1 MFHLRI
7 CRCLFLKDYDKILT
21 AQYGDYMTPV
31 KAPSMHGCVVF
42 DTERSYKDVIAD
54 IKSGKIDLKTL
65 NE

>member
-1 MFHLRI
+1 
-7 CRCLFLKDYDKILT
+7 
-21 AQYGDYMTPV
+21 MTPV

>member
-1 MFHLRI
+1 MPI
-7 CRCLFLKDYDKILT
+7 PKDYDKILT